1 MFKKTRPKIVFCDG
15 DLVSRVKHALNDIQL
30 TSDIFALDGNED
42 DVRYVDELF
51 NETGYEQEFE

>member
-1 MFKKTRPKIVFCDG
+1 MFNKTRPKIVFCDG
-15 DLVSRVKHALNDIQL
+15 ELVSRVKDALNDIQL

-51 NETGYEQEFE
+51 NETGNEQGFE